1 MTEGRRKQH
10 RSRTRAWCSVASGR
24 SLQGGAAVGGCCE
37 WSPPQGR
44 GKSVYVFQPRKPGVA
59 ETKSLSSS
67 SSVASYWLCSL
78 DTNHSLSLS
87 LSFLIRSVQSS
98 SVAQSRL
105 TLCNPVDCSMPGLPV
120 YHQLAQTHVH
130 GVGVAIQPSHSLSS
144 PSPAFNL
151 SQHQGLFK

>member
-1 MTEGRRKQH
+1 MVQCGFRQI
-10 RSRTRAWCSVASGR
+10 SSGW
-24 SLQGGAAVGGCCE
+24 GGGG
-37 WSPPQGR
+37 
-44 GKSVYVFQPRKPGVA
+44 GVLRM
-59 ETKSLSSS
+59 ESSS
-67 SSVASYWLCSL
+67 RSWKIGLCFPAKEARCRRNQKLEFQFQRGLLLAVFPGHKPLLCTL

-130 GVGVAIQPSHSLSS
+130 GVSDAIQPSHSLSS